1 MDSAYLIVG
10 LIILSRLLLPL
21 AIPHYPLPAIIASLI
36 LDGVD
41 QTILQQSTDLELLGY
56 QGYDKALDIYYLT
69 IAYLSTMRNWSSTY
83 AFRTSQFL
91 YYFRLVGVLL
101 FEITQARWLLMAFP
115 NTFEY
120 FFIFYEAVRTRW
132 NPLRM
137 SAGFVIG
144 AAAFIWIVIKLPQ
157 EYWIHVA
164 QLDTTDVIRED
175 IFGVPVTTS
184 WGDIV
189 SDNVGVFVALGIGL
203 VALAFGIRWFMANRL
218 PAGDWG
224 WTFAADAPGRDLA
237 PVQAAAAT
245 AYRPNRVFTLE
256 LFEKVV
262 MLSLVSAIFSQLLP
276 GVSASRLQI
285 GIGVAVWVV
294 LNTALSELLARRGVD
309 FGSALRQFGIMV
321 GVNLGIVIAVELLVL
336 DEDLDFG
343 STLFFTLLLALMI
356 TFYDRYRPL
365 YLERT
370 WIDREPGMVAT
381 DRRQPLVDPV
391 R

>member
-10 LIILSRLLLPL
+10 IVILGRLLIPL
-21 AIPHYPLPAIIASLI
+21 AIPRYPLPAIIAALV

-41 QTILQQSTDLELLGY
+41 QTIFQQFTDLELLGY

-69 IAYLSTMRNWSSTY
+69 IAYLSTMRNWSNTH

-91 YYFRLVGVLL
+91 YYYRLVGVLL
-101 FEITQARWLLMAFP
+101 FEMTQARWLLMVFP

-137 SAGFVIG
+137 SARFVIG

-164 QLDTTDVIRED
+164 QLDTTDLIKED

-184 WGDIV
+184 WSDIV
-189 SDNVGVFVALGIGL
+189 SDNIGVFVALGIAL
-203 VALAFGIRWFMANRL
+203 VALVIGIRWFVTNRL
-218 PAGDWG
+218 PAGDWK
-224 WTFAADAPGRDLA
+224 WTFAADAPDRDLT
-237 PVQAAAAT
+237 PIEAAEVHT
-245 AYRPNRVFTLE
+245 YRPGRVFTRE

-262 MLSLVSAIFSQLLP
+262 MLSLVSAIFSQILP

-285 GIGVAVWVV
+285 AIGVAVWVV
-294 LNTALSELLARRGVD
+294 LNTVLSEWLARRGVD
-309 FGSALRQFGIMV
+309 FSSALRQFGIMV
-321 GVNLGIVIAVELLVL
+321 GVNLGIVAVVSTLLL
-336 DEDLDFG
+336 DDRDLDTG
-343 STLFFTLLLALMI
+343 ATFFFALLLALMI

-365 YLERT
+365 YLART
-370 WIDREPGMVAT
+370 VVDDRRTIEDREP
-381 DRRQPLVDPV
+381 PV
-391 R
+391 RPAN

>member
-1 MDSAYLIVG
+1 MDPAYLIVG
-10 LIILSRLLLPL
+10 LVVLGRLLIPL
-21 AIPHYPLPAIIASLI
+21 AIPRYPLPAIIAALI

-41 QTILQQSTDLELLGY
+41 QTIFQQFTDLELLGY

-69 IAYLSTMRNWSSTY
+69 IAYLSTMRNWSNTY

-91 YYFRLVGVLL
+91 YYCRLIGVLL
-101 FEITQARWLLMAFP
+101 FEITQTRWVLMLFP

-120 FFIFYEAVRTRW
+120 FFIFYETVRTRW

-137 SAGFVIG
+137 SARFVLG

-164 QLDTTDVIRED
+164 QLDTTDLIKED
-175 IFGVPVTTS
+175 IFGVPVTTP

-189 SDNVGVFVALGIGL
+189 SDNVGVFVTLGIAL
-203 VALAFGIRWFMANRL
+203 VALAVGIRWFVTNQL

-224 WTFAADAPGRDLA
+224 WTFAADAPDRDLA
-237 PVQAAAAT
+237 PVHAAEASV
-245 AYRPNRVFTLE
+245 YRPGRVFTQE
-256 LFEKVV
+256 LCEKVV
-262 MLSLVSAIFSQLLP
+262 MLSLVSAIFSQILP

-285 GIGVAVWVV
+285 AIGVAVWVV
-294 LNTALSELLARRGVD
+294 LNTALSEWLSRRGVD
-309 FGSALRQFGIMV
+309 FGSALRQFGIMAA
-321 GVNLGIVIAVELLVL
+321 VNLGIVVAVEFVVL

-343 STLFFTLLLALMI
+343 ATLFFTLLLALMI

-365 YLERT
+365 YLTRIRNGPAEM
-370 WIDREPGMVAT
+370 ISS
-381 DRRQPLVDPV
+381 
-391 R
+391 

>member
-1 MDSAYLIVG
+1 MDPGYLIVG
-10 LIILSRLLLPL
+10 LVVLGRLLIPL
-21 AIPHYPLPAIIASLI
+21 AIPRYPLPAIVAALI

-41 QTILQQSTDLELLGY
+41 QTIFQQFTDLELLGY

-69 IAYLSTMRNWSSTY
+69 IAYLSTMRNWSNTY

-91 YYFRLVGVLL
+91 YYYRLAGVLL
-101 FEITQARWLLMAFP
+101 FEVTQTRWLLMVFP

-137 SAGFVIG
+137 SARFVIG
-144 AAAFIWIVIKLPQ
+144 AAALIWIVIKLPQ

-164 QLDTTDVIRED
+164 QLDTTDLIKED
-175 IFGVPVTTS
+175 IFGVPVTTP

-203 VALAFGIRWFMANRL
+203 VALAFGIRWFVTNRL

-224 WTFAADAPGRDLA
+224 WTFAADAPNRDLA
-237 PVQAAAAT
+237 PVQAAEASVC
-245 AYRPNRVFTLE
+245 RPGRVFTQE

-262 MLSLVSAIFSQLLP
+262 MLSPVSAIFSQILP

-285 GIGVAVWVV
+285 AIGVAVWVV
-294 LNTALSELLARRGVD
+294 LNTALSEWLSRRGVD
-309 FGSALRQFGIMV
+309 FGSALRQFGIMAA
-321 GVNLGIVIAVELLVL
+321 VNLGIVAAVAFLLL
-336 DEDLDFG
+336 DDRDLDFG
-343 STLFFTLLLALMI
+343 ATLFFTLLLALII
-356 TFYDRYRPL
+356 TFYERYRPL
-365 YLERT
+365 YLART
-370 WIDREPGMVAT
+370 RLDEG
-381 DRRQPLVDPV
+381 PLEMASSQ